1 MEKLMYTRWKEFS
14 SINCLNTETILEICP
29 MMKFEECTR
38 TYKKKIRPRN
48 RLRGLTEMNIHQEWM
63 ATFFNHQNLKWD
75 RQIDMMKI
83 RTIINLNLKVDKGG
97 IVFANV
103 AAQERSRISQASLM
117 MILQAMGA
125 VCRARSLL
133 QSLTI
138 INLDTLILITI
149 LISINSKPRF
159 RELLTAA
166 AHMMMVK
173 CRTEAKHQFSHM
185 KQALWH

>member
-1 MEKLMYTRWKEFS
+1 
-14 SINCLNTETILEICP
+14 
-29 MMKFEECTR
+29 
-38 TYKKKIRPRN
+38 
-48 RLRGLTEMNIHQEWM
+48 
-63 ATFFNHQNLKWD
+63 
-75 RQIDMMKI
+75 MMKI
-83 RTIINLNLKVDKGG
+83 KTTISLNLKVDKGR

-103 AAQERSRISQASLM
+103 ADQGRSKISQDSLM
-117 MILQAMGA
+117 MILQAMEA
-125 VCRARSLL
+125 VFRAQSLL

-138 INLDTLILITI
+138 ISLDTLILITI
-149 LISINSKPRF
+149 LISINSKARF

>member
-14 SINCLNTETILEICP
+14 SINFLNTEMILEICQ
-29 MMKFEECTR
+29 MMKLEECTR

-48 RLRGLTEMNIHQEWM
+48 RLRGQTEMNIHQEWM
-63 ATFFNHQNLKWD
+63 ATFFNHPNLKWD
-75 RQIDMMKI
+75 HQIDMMKI
-83 RTIINLNLKVDKGG
+83 KTIINLNLKVGKEG

-103 AAQERSRISQASLM
+103 VAQERSRISQAFLM
-117 MILQAMGA
+117 MILQAMEA
-125 VCRARSLL
+125 VFKAQSLL

-138 INLDTLILITI
+138 ISQDTLILITI
-149 LISINSKPRF
+149 LISINSKAKF

-185 KQALWH
+185 KQAPWH

>member
-14 SINCLNTETILEICP
+14 SINCLNTETILEICL

-38 TYKKKIRPRN
+38 TYKKKIRLRN
-48 RLRGLTEMNIHQEWM
+48 RLRDQTEMNIHQEWM
-63 ATFFNHQNLKWD
+63 ATYHPNLKWD
-75 RQIDMMKI
+75 RQTDMMKI
-83 RTIINLNLKVDKGG
+83 KTTISLNLKVDKER

-103 AAQERSRISQASLM
+103 VDQGRSKISQASLM
-117 MILQAMGA
+117 MIHQAMEA
-125 VCRARSLL
+125 VFRAQSLL

-138 INLDTLILITI
+138 ISLDTLILITI
-149 LISINSKPRF
+149 LISINSKVRF